1 MKNYFQ
7 TLNHYATT
15 IDKNHNMQKSIVR
28 RKLLEQLRANKNEI
42 VLEPEQVLILS
53 QDKELFDVLE
63 LWLL

>member
-15 IDKNHNMQKSIVR
+15 IDKQHSQQEAIVR
-28 RKLLEQLRANKNEI
+28 RRLLEQLRANKNEI

>member
-15 IDKNHNMQKSIVR
+15 IDKQHNPQEAIFR

-42 VLEPEQVLILS
+42 VLDAEQVMVLA

-63 LWLL
+63 L